1 VALMFAALPDHHIL
15 IDYVHMQYMYKRHVM
30 LTILRPVIEIIDIE
44 WVTRHLFKNPQNLE

>member
-1 VALMFAALPDHHIL
+1 MFAALPDHHIL